1 MAEVLQ
7 PTSTTATHVE
17 EAALEGALARKL
29 RHFWYTWRK
38 KPMGL
43 IGGFIVVA
51 MIVIAVLAPQIA
63 PYAPGDFVGGRLESP
78 SGSSLFGTDS
88 LGRDVF
94 SRTVYGAQISIAV
107 GLSAAV
113 IAIGAGAFCGIVAGY
128 LGGIIDTVVQR
139 ALEVLASFPGIVLA
153 LILISILGQASASG
167 SSNLLDTM
175 WKLRSL
181 EVAIAASMIFGN
193 MRVIRAAVLR
203 ERNLTYIEAA
213 RSIGAPTTRILWRHV
228 LPNVMPYIIV
238 AFSTVIGSVIL
249 IEAAL
254 SFLGYGVAA
263 GTPSWGGDLSAR
275 NREFFTVAPWL
286 MIGPGVALSLTV
298 LGYNFLG
305 DALRDVLD
313 PRLRGSR

>member
-1 MAEVLQ
+1 VAQVLQ
-7 PTSTTATHVE
+7 PTTTAQVE
-17 EAALEGALARKL
+17 DLVENALGLRL
-29 RHFWYTWRK
+29 RHSWLTWRK
-38 KPMGL
+38 KPLGL

-51 MIVIAVLAPQIA
+51 MIVVAVLAPQIA
-63 PYAPGDFVGGRLESP
+63 PYAPSDFAGGRLESP
-78 SGSSLFGTDS
+78 SGSFLLGTDS

-94 SRTVYGAQISIAV
+94 SRTIYGAQISIAV
-107 GLSAAV
+107 GVSAAT
-113 IAIGAGAFCGIVAGY
+113 IAIVAGGFFGILGGY
-128 LGGIIDTVVQR
+128 LGGAIDTVIQR

-153 LILISILGQASASG
+153 LILISILGQASATSSG
-167 SSNLLDTM
+167 NLLETM

-203 ERNLTYIEAA
+203 ERNLTYVEAA
-213 RSIGAPTTRILWRHV
+213 RSIGAPTGRILWRHI
-228 LPNVMPYIIV
+228 LPNVMPYLIV

-275 NREFFTVAPWL
+275 NREFFTIAPWL

-305 DALRDVLD
+305 DALRDILD